1 MIQLILFTIVAIT
14 LYFLSD
20 AILRWIESRRGET
33 LKYRQIIFFALLLS
47 STLLSFSAIRAIL
60 GE

>member
-1 MIQLILFTIVAIT
+1 MLQIILFSIVAIT
-14 LYFLSD
+14 LYFLCD
-20 AILRWIESRRGET
+20 AILRWLESRRDET
-33 LKYRQIIFFALLLS
+33 FKYRQIIFFALLLS

>member
-47 STLLSFSAIRAIL
+47 STLLSFSAIRTIL
-60 GE
+60 ED

>member
-1 MIQLILFTIVAIT
+1 MLQLILFTIVAIT

-20 AILRWIESRRGET
+20 AILGWIESRRGET

>member
-1 MIQLILFTIVAIT
+1 MLQIILFSIVAIA
-14 LYFLSD
+14 LYFLAD
-20 AILRWIESRRGET
+20 TILRWIESRRGET